1 MIIFTNSGANH
12 LLEKMTLPKGKAI
25 IKQFSDGEIY
35 AKIESNIKNKQ
46 VWVIASTQSPAE
58 NLIELFWLLD
68 ALTRLGTSR
77 INLFF
82 PYFSYARQAV
92 PQTGEAGSAQRI
104 CTILKQFPIGI
115 VKILQVHA
123 APRMHSFLH
132 FENVIDVDF
141 FCHAAQEY
149 DCIAAPDK
157 GAAEFAQKIA
167 HQCNK
172 EAVFLQKI
180 RPDHEYVKIES
191 ITGTVEGKKILLV
204 DDIISTGRTMIEA
217 ANALKDAGAIE
228 VAAAATHGIFTNGA
242 YERFAQSVIKQ
253 IYVTNSLKDIQPDS
267 IKTYDVS
274 TFIEKIILQNKG

>member
-1 MIIFTNSGANH
+1 MIVFANNSAAH
-12 LLEKMTLPKGKAI
+12 LVKKMNLPKGDAI
-25 IKQFSDGEIY
+25 IKQFSDGEVY
-35 AKIESNIKNKQ
+35 VKIETDVRNKQ
-46 VWVIASTQSPAE
+46 IWVIGSTQSPAE
-58 NLIELFWLLD
+58 NLIELFFLLD
-68 ALTRLGTSR
+68 ALTRLGPTR

-92 PQTGEAGSAQRI
+92 PQIGEAGSAQRI

-115 VKILQVHA
+115 VKILHVHA
-123 APRMHSFLH
+123 APHMHSFLH

-141 FCHAAQEY
+141 FCHVAKEY

-157 GAAEFAQKIA
+157 GAAQFAQTIA
-167 HQCNK
+167 HQCSK
-172 EAVFLQKI
+172 EVVFLQKI

-217 ANALKDAGAIE
+217 AQALKNAGAIE

-242 YERFAQSVIKQ
+242 SERFAQSIIKK
-253 IYVTNSLKDIQPDS
+253 IYVTNSLNDIQPDS

-274 TFIEKIILQNKG
+274 KFIETIILQNKY